1 MYAIVEI
8 GGKQYRVEKD
18 AVINVDLVSSAET
31 KELDFKSVVLFS
43 NGTDIRMGKPYLD
56 NVTVKATVMGETKGD
71 KVRGVKFKK
80 RKNYTRTFGHRAKYL
95 TLKIQDVAVG

>member
-18 AVINVDLVSSAET
+18 IVINVDAIAGPEN
-31 KELDFKSVVLFS
+31 KEMTFDSVILFS
-43 NGTDIRMGKPYLD
+43 DGNDVKLGRPYLE
-56 NVTVKATVMGETKGD
+56 NVKVKATVLGETKGN

-80 RKNYTRTFGHRAKYL
+80 RKNHTRTFGHRHQYL
-95 TLKIQDVAVG
+95 TLKINDVAVG